1 MRYFHRTHIPLDDVV
16 TEAERYFGGRLRQT
30 GAEGRTRT
38 FEGTI
43 GKVTVTVK
51 AEGGHYTLV
60 TVTTDQVG
68 ESELDK
74 LAKRFL
80 ATLHAQTHDGHEV
93 RGAY

>member
-1 MRYFHRTHIPLDDVV
+1 MLYFHRTHIPLDEVV
-16 TEAERYFGGRLRQT
+16 TETERYFGARLQQT
-30 GAEGRTRT
+30 AAQGRTRT
-38 FEGTI
+38 FVGTI
-43 GKVTVTVK
+43 GTVTVTVK

-68 ESELDK
+68 ESEVDK

-80 ATLHAQTHDGHEV
+80 ATLHAKLHDGHEV